1 MALGLSAALCS
12 GAPADAAPAG
22 PRAYAMGD
30 PAIDALQDL
39 FRPTLE
45 SNRKEFQ
52 GRFTRVQG
60 FRAGSGYPQL
70 WVRDSSGLAPLSR
83 WLYPRA
89 YLTSWL
95 EEMLAHQQPDGSL
108 FDWIAAGEVGLFKQ
122 WAPNAR
128 ELFRSGP
135 VAISADKNTTEADQE
150 TSAVDAVWRA
160 WRATGDSGWLKKPIL
175 GSSVI
180 ERSAAAVRF
189 LTRDR
194 YDAGLGLVT
203 SAYTADWG
211 DVSVAY
217 GDQRAIYL
225 DDSTPL
231 VAGLYTNSLVA
242 RAMAQLGEMYAAI
255 GNAARAAEWR
265 AQAELMRR
273 KVNRHFW
280 QPAAGFYRMNLLL
293 RGGRV
298 PGATETDQL
307 FALGGQTMA
316 LLAGVPSDA
325 QARRVFDVAESR
337 RLRYGLAT
345 VSGVLLPPFRD
356 GTFLHP
362 ALSRE
367 WQYQNGGQWDW
378 FGGRFVLAE
387 FERGHSRRAL
397 QQLAA
402 IARRVVGSGG
412 AHEWHT
418 REGEAKGSAR
428 YSATAAALAE
438 AVYSGLFGV
447 KLAGGVLD
455 LDVRLLDR
463 TGRIELLQPA
473 TQTRVAY
480 RYRFEPAA
488 RRITLEAETNARTG
502 RVRIVVPPGLRATE
516 VRRGGQR
523 IAFRAETRGED
534 RAVSL
539 PAGAS
544 PIRIEVRMLRAR

>member
-1 MALGLSAALCS
+1 MLAALCF
-12 GAPADAAPAG
+12 GTRAAAAQVA

-45 SNRKEFQ
+45 SNRREFQ

-60 FRAGSGYPQL
+60 FRAGTGYPQL
-70 WVRDSSGLAPLSR
+70 WVRDSSSLVPLSR
-83 WLYPRA
+83 WLYPRG

-95 EEMLAHQQPDGSL
+95 EEMLAHQQPDGAL
-108 FDWIAAGEVGLFKQ
+108 YDWIAAGEVGLFNK

-128 ELFRSGP
+128 QLFRSGT

-160 WRATGDSGWLKKPIL
+160 WRVTGDSGWLNKPIL

-180 ERSAAAVRF
+180 ERCASAVRY
-189 LTRDR
+189 LTHER
-194 YDAGLGLVT
+194 YDARLGLVT

-217 GDQRAIYL
+217 RDQRAIYL
-225 DDSTPL
+225 DDATPL

-242 RAMAQLGEMYAAI
+242 RAMAQLGDMYAAI
-255 GNAARAAEWR
+255 GNTARAAEWR
-265 AQAELMRR
+265 AQADVMRR
-273 KVNRHFW
+273 RINRHLW
-280 QPAAGFYRMNLLL
+280 QPQAGFYRMNLVL

-298 PGATETDQL
+298 PPAAQTDRL
-307 FALGGQTMA
+307 LALGGHTMA

-325 QARRVFDVAESR
+325 QATRLFDVAEGR
-337 RLRYGLAT
+337 RLRYGLST
-345 VSGVLLPPFRD
+345 VSGVLLPPFPD

-362 ALSRE
+362 ALARE
-367 WQYQNGGQWDW
+367 WQYQNGGLWDW

-397 QQLAA
+397 QHLAA
-402 IARRVVGSGG
+402 IAQRVVASGG
-412 AHEWHT
+412 AYEWHT
-418 REGEAKGSAR
+418 RDGEAKGSAR

-463 TGRIELLQPA
+463 TGRIELQQPA
-473 TQTRVAY
+473 TQTRLAY
-480 RYRFEPAA
+480 RYRFEPVT

-502 RVRIVVPPGLRATE
+502 RVRIVVPPGLRASE
-516 VRRGGQR
+516 VRRAGQR
-523 IAFRAETRGED
+523 VPFTAETRGED
-534 RAVSL
+534 RAISL

-544 PIRIEVRMLRAR
+544 PIRIEVRMLRGR